1 MTLTAAGPHC
11 LGGWAGGQ
19 LHANS
24 CLPLIRP
31 SSSSLYLP
39 PFPSLAPTPAVQIA
53 AKGPRSLQEFL
64 ALDITGMS
72 HSMKKQY
79 GPQVVAAIE
88 QADAFLPSMVAGA
101 QQADEFRLNTCQMFK
116 VSG

>member
-1 MTLTAAGPHC
+1 
-11 LGGWAGGQ
+11 
-19 LHANS
+19 
-24 CLPLIRP
+24 
-31 SSSSLYLP
+31 
-39 PFPSLAPTPAVQIA
+39 VQIA